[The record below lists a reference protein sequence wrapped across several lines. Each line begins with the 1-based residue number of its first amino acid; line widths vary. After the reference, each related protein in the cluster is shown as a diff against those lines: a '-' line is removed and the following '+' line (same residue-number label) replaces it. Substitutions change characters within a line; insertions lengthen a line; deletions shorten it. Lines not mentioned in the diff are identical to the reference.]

1 MVVGHMAME
10 SCILKMMIYWK
21 AFLYMGDVKAKG
33 DLLKVMEVIMKEILK
48 IMLQMVMEYMLG
60 GKDFDMRVNGK
71 IMFLMVQARQLIL
84 MGVGMLA
91 NFWIIRKME
100 KELYIKMAMYIV
112 ENSKMIILM
121 GNWNIKVKMKKLIKV
136 IGNKV
141 KSMDMEFIIGQ
152 MEAHIKANMLMGN
165 DMAKEKWYTLMV
177 KYIKG
182 NGLRAKSMEKDT
194 LYHKNKISLE
204 SGKMEI

>member
-1 MVVGHMAME
+1 MAME

-91 NFWIIRKME
+91 NF
-100 KELYIKMAMYIV
+100 
-112 ENSKMIILM
+112 
-121 GNWNIKVKMKKLIKV
+121 
-136 IGNKV
+136 
-141 KSMDMEFIIGQ
+141 
-152 MEAHIKANMLMGN
+152 
-165 DMAKEKWYTLMV
+165 
-177 KYIKG
+177 
-182 NGLRAKSMEKDT
+182 
-194 LYHKNKISLE
+194 
-204 SGKMEI
+204 